1 MGNSAKGG
9 LSMRVRVTGRFYLLL
24 LLIALIIL
32 FLFRGQIFGTNEVA
46 VIYRGSAQD
55 SRTVQGV
62 IVRDEM
68 LVSENLVTRMEFAVN
83 ELGSVNEGDTVA
95 YVYSLEY
102 STRLIN
108 ELNQTRKNI
117 QTYHKIVLGNELDAQ
132 LEVLNLNVQQRAE
145 ELKSLV
151 SGQTRGSMP
160 QMVQL
165 LTEAMEA
172 RRAYMSAN
180 KRSDSKLIKYYDD
193 EKQRLTAIEGWRI
206 AKSAPTSGLVSFYLD
221 GYEAALNAQT
231 VPQLEISDV
240 RTVLEGGALETP
252 TAARSQRNLCR
263 VLKESHWY
271 MLLTGDD
278 REWNPTLDT
287 TYSFIVNGF
296 DEMVYEGVVTKVLK
310 NGTTVM
316 AVLEVNQPIGSLAYT
331 RSGEVTIGANMNGL
345 KVSRKALATVSGQT
359 GVWLYDVP
367 GGTFVPVEV
376 LTYQSDGSVLFT
388 PLVDGVLTEGTQVL
402 IK

>member
-1 MGNSAKGG
+1 MSAPQQQTGG
-9 LSMRVRVTGRFYLLL
+9 
-24 LLIALIIL
+24 
-32 FLFRGQIFGTNEVA
+32 Q
-46 VIYRGSAQD
+46 
-55 SRTVQGV
+55 TVQLGTGNYA
-62 IVRDEM
+62 DY
-68 LVSENLVTRMEFAVN
+68 LSVS
-83 ELGSVNEGDTVA
+83 VA
-95 YVYSLEY
+95 DFGGG
-102 STRLIN
+102 
-108 ELNQTRKNI
+108 
-117 QTYHKIVLGNELDAQ
+117 TY
-132 LEVLNLNVQQRAE
+132 
-145 ELKSLV
+145 
-151 SGQTRGSMP
+151 
-160 QMVQL
+160 
-165 LTEAMEA
+165 EA
-172 RRAYMSAN
+172 RTAPVGGGTFSN
-180 KRSDSKLIKYYDD
+180 VTVSVTV
-193 EKQRLTAIEGWRI
+193 RLTID
-206 AKSAPTSGLVSFYLD
+206 V
-221 GYEAALNAQT
+221 
-231 VPQLEISDV
+231 ISDV